1 MCFEVPQLAF
11 IFVRDY
17 MKNLLVVLLAT
28 LSFNAYSYDNSNCAE
43 RNIISIAFTAE
54 VFDSKNFDIAGEY
67 KSYTNKLDNIAA
79 KHKVKG
85 YKIINQA
92 FSMSNYGGF
101 NTQYDI
107 AVDDT
112 YAALEVFYKNLSAAS
127 FSHRFH
133 ADTCID

>member
-1 MCFEVPQLAF
+1 
-11 IFVRDY
+11 
-17 MKNLLVVLLAT
+17 MKNLFIILLAT
-28 LSFNAYSYDNSNCAE
+28 LSFNAYSYDKSSCAE
-43 RNIISIAFTAE
+43 RNIISITFTAE

-67 KSYTNKLDNIAA
+67 KSYTTKLDAIAA

-101 NTQYDI
+101 NAQYDI
-107 AVDDT
+107 AVEDT
-112 YAALEVFYKNLSAAS
+112 YVALKVFYSNLSAAS

-133 ADTCID
+133 ANTCID

>member
-79 KHKVKG
+79 KQLGCYVIELVSVAFIFTSNIKVFTIKYFG
-85 YKIINQA
+85 CKSDRDDVSFCA
-92 FSMSNYGGF
+92 
-101 NTQYDI
+101 I
-107 AVDDT
+107 AVIVGISI
-112 YAALEVFYKNLSAAS
+112 ERKCSK
-127 FSHRFH
+127 
-133 ADTCID
+133 